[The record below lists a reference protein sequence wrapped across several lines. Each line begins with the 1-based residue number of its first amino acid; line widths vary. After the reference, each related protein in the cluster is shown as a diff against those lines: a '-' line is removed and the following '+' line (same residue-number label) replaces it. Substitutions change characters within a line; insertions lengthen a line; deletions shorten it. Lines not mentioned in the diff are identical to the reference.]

1 MNILKA
7 IFSLLFFWVKKS
19 EAQKSQELK
28 SDIGK
33 IKDQVQGKQDEVAV
47 KVTEERTKEAD
58 KLTEIQQVSEISDE
72 QERLNKLAD
81 LDKK

>member
-7 IFSLLFFWVKKS
+7 IFSILFFWIKKS
-19 EAQKSQELK
+19 EAQKSQELQ

-33 IKDQVQGKQDEVAV
+33 IKGQVQDKQDEVAV